1 MTFTTSLK
9 EEIAKH
15 EINSIEARY
24 ELMAFLNSVAK
35 FNKDEIS
42 LTLENASIARRIYK
56 EIKEI
61 YGVSPNIVI
70 RVQKRFKVKQIYILN
85 VKEKVDFIK
94 KDISVGIKIEVD
106 DLVSD
111 EEKIAFIEGAFLAV
125 GNVSNPSTSG
135 YHLEFIFTKER
146 LAKQVLNLLNY
157 FNLKAKLIKRGYK
170 NIVYIKASEAISDLI
185 KMFKATSSLFYFED
199 IRIYRDHKNMVN
211 RLNNCEIANQEK
223 TFRTGQVQLEN
234 INYLKMHDLFD
245 LLEEN
250 TRIVADARVKYPE
263 VSMQELADIVT
274 LENNYKIGKSG
285 VNHHFIKINNLV
297 KRHAAD
303 IQPDSILDGSG
314 IRTVIWFQGCLHNC
328 EGCQNPETHD
338 MNSGMVVDIDDIKMK
353 LKNLKYQSGITLSG
367 GDPFFQPEAALEIA
381 KFAKSIGLNV
391 WAYTGF
397 TFDALLNGDKKR
409 RDLLEYVDVLVDGKF
424 MLDKKSLNCKFRGS
438 TNQRLIDVKKSLESG
453 SVILYGI

>member
-70 RVQKRFKVKQIYILN
+70 RVQKRFKIKQIYILN

-223 TFRTGQVQLEN
+223 TFRTGQVQLQN

-263 VSMQELADIVT
+263 VSMQELADIIT

-297 KRHAAD
+297 KRHKER
-303 IQPDSILDGSG
+303 SEENGS
-314 IRTVIWFQGCLHNC
+314 
-328 EGCQNPETHD
+328 
-338 MNSGMVVDIDDIKMK
+338 
-353 LKNLKYQSGITLSG
+353 
-367 GDPFFQPEAALEIA
+367 
-381 KFAKSIGLNV
+381 
-391 WAYTGF
+391 
-397 TFDALLNGDKKR
+397 
-409 RDLLEYVDVLVDGKF
+409 
-424 MLDKKSLNCKFRGS
+424 
-438 TNQRLIDVKKSLESG
+438 
-453 SVILYGI
+453 